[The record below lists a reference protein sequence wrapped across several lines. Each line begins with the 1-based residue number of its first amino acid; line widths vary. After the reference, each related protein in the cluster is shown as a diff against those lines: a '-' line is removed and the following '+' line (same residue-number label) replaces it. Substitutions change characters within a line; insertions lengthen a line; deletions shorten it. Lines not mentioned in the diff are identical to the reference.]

1 MEMTQVNS
9 YRPPVTKLIQAM
21 IEQYNVNSLLKEFLQ
36 NADDAGATELIVTLD
51 LRNHGE
57 FHEPKFNV
65 ASGPALLISNN
76 ALFQEGD
83 FKAIGEIMDGNKV
96 EKAQS
101 TGRFG
106 QGFTS
111 SFSISDHPSLMSGGI
126 LHGQSMWFDVHE
138 SAVCEGQGGA
148 VATWHHS
155 SLKNTFTPAFH
166 QWLATFLAPGDD
178 SGENRTI
185 FRLPLRTQDTE
196 SQSKISNQVFDES
209 HFFEWCDEWRDQ
221 SDNLLFLRNIQTLIL
236 RRIDDKGTLH
246 TLLKVETKNHQE
258 VTKHKHILNK
268 ALDKN
273 LTPKQLCDYWLH
285 NDEVLPV
292 VTYTHKFK
300 NEYFNR
306 DNQRLEFTESEWIVI
321 NGLFKGENNKLLKH
335 AKKVLSIGP
344 NHRKV
349 LPWAGLAIPLDRK
362 QSISK
367 NGKLFTFLPLDISS
381 RSNIHINGWFEL
393 DDKRTSLTLK
403 KGNDEQALLV
413 EWNFLLFEHAIGI
426 AWAELLLKSK
436 DKLST
441 RSYYGLW
448 PTMGN
453 EAYDRSLQ
461 KGFYTKM
468 VKSDCLMVTYQ
479 NNKHWLPPSKDK
491 YYCSKSATTN
501 LPSQEL
507 QDLIQSKIKLVS
519 PEPPKRIIECLANY
533 GQPLSVFTPE
543 VLASLIR
550 FSTKHFDFPLDTNA
564 LKGIFFSNKKHV
576 SEILS
581 YIMSSD
587 NGQEIALGLPL
598 EYKLDGQLHCIGPSS
613 IFSGT
618 PKLPAFNHDY
628 SSFIDINVYQD
639 LSYERPVSW
648 LNATLYNQLCVLSE
662 MLDSTTLNQDW
673 LDEIT
678 KLIESSG
685 SEQSHVYQIKRLLT
699 SMRIFKGQNESITS
713 LNYIHSD
720 FHPVIEH
727 SPDQRPYLEK
737 LNVKLYDKEWTKS
750 YVKLHNILGPEFS
763 PFIKANNSF
772 IIHKISTMDREAI
785 SELSNPEFRHFIL
798 RVIAKANITSNTNNA
813 NINRIKEDIPL
824 VLTQTGKLVAVNS
837 FDNLYLPGGF
847 SSDESLSHINEL
859 YQLVH
864 SSEEEFFD
872 TFEKLGLGR
881 LSFEEFVVKVIVKY
895 LEEPNPL
902 AKKHIAIKWLCE
914 QISLIE
920 NDSST
925 VEALKRCTIIP
936 MLNGQVA
943 KAQDVY
949 RPNYIKTLPLCLQE
963 TAPKLSDLKHDNFHK
978 LLGILGASDNVKV
991 SHFCDTAKIVAES
1004 NHIEKARTLALYAQD
1019 NISHFEGIF
1028 KQNPRAFTQL
1038 QSIAW
1043 IPCIQGQDI
1052 AQGKTPPPNKLAVA
1066 SSVVV
1071 DSMKIRLC
1079 PTYHL
1084 LDPRL
1089 DVLNNKGRAPS
1100 DIHKGAT
1107 FSSTFGLRT
1116 RSTIQEQIQNYDSLT
1131 NLEPT
1136 QANQS
1141 FLSRASI
1148 NLFSSVGKSNL
1159 ANGKILRSSD
1169 KIFIESSWVSSRSL
1183 FFRQIHGLPNL
1194 RSVSDFLGSL
1204 KRDQFNIKH
1213 GLEILGVTEK
1223 PSMPFLIEY
1232 LNRELGLRHQLSDE
1246 YYNIAKNTLIFLEEH
1261 YIKSIS
1267 RYSDIPLLTT
1277 SNALYNSSQVY
1288 VDEVGEYASASEK
1301 NINLRVCFPE
1311 FNKLAGKTSAKSIKS
1326 DSVLIVNKDKTKV
1339 IPKSQVVHEDSR
1351 FIDKLKAPWFE
1362 NAVRRLVFYYT
1373 TQPDTDME
1381 NDYRYLKIP
1390 DQVKMCQELTLTCT
1404 IKSVWIYDTNNRSV
1418 FESDNTLYVLYGSR
1432 RVLYEALASYVVKQ
1446 LSLNNADAIT
1456 IIGTLTREI
1465 DSEQEA
1471 NEYLDEKNIPQLP
1484 KEREYHPICPQVDL
1498 YNFEEFDS
1506 ISDVSRLN
1514 EPEQTF
1520 DTTKQDSPPAAI
1532 HNKPEEA
1539 STTAPRKN
1547 KESSK
1552 TKAHKIT
1559 SNERSKMIHAL
1570 EKHLGKSRNSID
1582 DSKSLSKE
1590 YSDVRERHEVTEN
1603 YDSDSENIVTSE
1615 LGDIDL
1621 EAPTKTKVNFRAKAD
1636 QKRQTIDVGF
1646 RDFVSNNNASTLANS
1661 FSGNQATL
1669 LGDWGEEKVIEVIRN
1684 ELGLSASCSII
1695 NKARRNNPGYDLYVI
1710 DQKGNELQRIEVK
1723 TLSGPWGSR
1732 GYPLSRTQ
1740 LMRAFEDP
1748 HWTLYVIFGAN
1759 TGHAKLVNMG
1769 NPVLG
1774 IEKFFFPSSWNI
1786 RDEEHSA
1793 QIVPF
1798 KI

>member
-1 MEMTQVNS
+1 MTQVNS

-21 IEQYNVNSLLKEFLQ
+21 IEQYNVKSLLKEFLQ

-111 SFSISDHPSLMSGGI
+111 SFSVSDHPSLMSGGI

-138 SAVCEGQGGA
+138 SAVCKGKGGA

-155 SLKNTFTPAFH
+155 SIKNTFTPAFH
-166 QWLATFLAPGDD
+166 QWLETFLAPDDNSGD
-178 SGENRTI
+178 NRTI
-185 FRLPLRTQDTE
+185 FRLPLRTKDTE
-196 SQSKISNQVFDES
+196 SHSKISNQIFDEN
-209 HFFEWCDEWRDQ
+209 HFFEWCDEWKEQ

-236 RRIDDKGTLH
+236 RRIDDKGTLQ

-285 NDEVLPV
+285 NHEALPV

-300 NEYFNR
+300 SEYFNR
-306 DNQRLEFTESEWIVI
+306 DNQRIEITESEWIVI
-321 NGLFKGENNKLLKH
+321 NGLFKGENNVLLKH
-335 AKKVLSIGP
+335 AKKVLGIGP

-349 LPWAGLAIPLDRK
+349 LPWAGLAIPLNSR
-362 QSISK
+362 QSTSK
-367 NGKLFTFLPLDISS
+367 NGKLFTFLPLDINS

-413 EWNFLLFEHAIGI
+413 EWNFLLFEHAIGK
-426 AWAELLLKSK
+426 AWAELLLKSR
-436 DKLST
+436 DKFST
-441 RSYYGLW
+441 HSYYNLW

-453 EAYDRSLQ
+453 EAYDKSLQ

-468 VKSDCLMVTYQ
+468 VKSDCLMVIYQ
-479 NNKHWLPPSKDK
+479 NNKNWLAPSEDK
-491 YYCSKSATTN
+491 YYCGKSATPN

-507 QDLIQSKIKLVS
+507 KDLIQSKIKLVS
-519 PEPPKRIIECLANY
+519 PEPPKRIIDCLSTY
-533 GQPLSVFTPE
+533 GRPLSLFTPE
-543 VLASLIR
+543 VLASLIHS
-550 FSTKHFDFPLDTNA
+550 STKHLAFPLGTNEIE
-564 LKGIFFSNKKHV
+564 GIFFSSKKHISQV
-576 SEILS
+576 LS

-587 NGQEIALGLPL
+587 NGQEIAFGLPL
-598 EYKLDGQLHCIGPSS
+598 EYKLDGRLHRIGQKS

-618 PKLPAFNHDY
+618 PKLPAFNYDH
-628 SSFIDINVYQD
+628 SSFIDTNVYQY
-639 LSYERPVSW
+639 LSYKRPTSW
-648 LNATLYNQLCVLSE
+648 LDASLQNQLCILSE
-662 MLDSTTLNQDW
+662 MLESTPLNQDW
-673 LDEIT
+673 LDEIV

-685 SEQSHVYQIKRLLT
+685 SEQYHVYQIKRLLT
-699 SMRIFKGQNESITS
+699 SMRIFKGQNEGITS
-713 LNYIHSD
+713 LNYIHGD
-720 FHPVIEH
+720 LHPVIEH
-727 SPDQRPYLEK
+727 SPAQRPYLEQ
-737 LNVKLYDKEWTKS
+737 LNIKLYDEEWTKS
-750 YVKLHNILGPEFS
+750 YIKLHSILGAEFS
-763 PFIKANNSF
+763 PFIKADNSF
-772 IIHKISTMDREAI
+772 LITKIATMDKEVI
-785 SELSNPEFRHFIL
+785 SELSDSEFRHFIL
-798 RVIAKANITSNTNNA
+798 RVITKANITSNTDNA
-813 NINRIKEDIPL
+813 DINRIKEQVPI
-824 VLTQTGKLVAVNS
+824 VLTQNGKLTAVNS
-837 FDNLYLPGGF
+837 FKNLYLPGGF

-881 LSFEEFVVKVIVKY
+881 LSFGEFVVKVIVKY

-902 AKKHIAIKWLCE
+902 EKKHIAIKWLCE

-920 NDSST
+920 NDRST
-925 VEALKRCTIIP
+925 VEALKHCTIIP

-949 RPNYIKTLPLCLQE
+949 RPNYIETLPLCLQE

-978 LLGILGASDNVKV
+978 LLEILGASDNVKV

-1004 NHIEKARTLALYAQD
+1004 KHIEKARTLALYAQD
-1019 NISHFEGIF
+1019 NISHFENIL
-1028 KQNPRAFTQL
+1028 KQNPHAFTQL
-1038 QSIAW
+1038 QNIAW
-1043 IPCIQGQDI
+1043 IPCIKGQDI
-1052 AQGKTPPPNKLAVA
+1052 AQGKIPPPNKLAVA

-1071 DSMKIRLC
+1071 DSMKLRLC

-1084 LDPRL
+1084 LDPKL
-1089 DVLNNKGRAPS
+1089 DVSNNKGRAS
-1100 DIHKGAT
+1100 NDVHKDAT

-1116 RSTIQEQIQNYDSLT
+1116 RATIQEQIQNYDSLT
-1131 NLEPT
+1131 GLETT

-1159 ANGKILRSSD
+1159 TNGKVHRSSD

-1194 RSVSDFLGSL
+1194 RSVSDFLGSFR
-1204 KRDQFNIKH
+1204 RDQFNIKH
-1213 GLEILGVTEK
+1213 GLELLGVTEK
-1223 PSMPFLIEY
+1223 PSMSFLIEY
-1232 LNRELGLRHQLSDE
+1232 LNRQLGLRHKLSDE
-1246 YYNIAKNTLIFLEEH
+1246 YYNVAKNTLIFLEEH
-1261 YIKSIS
+1261 YINSIS

-1277 SNALYNSSQVY
+1277 SKALYNSSQVY

-1301 NINLRVCFPE
+1301 NMNLRVCYPE
-1311 FNKLAGKTSAKSIKS
+1311 FNKLAGKTSANSIKS
-1326 DSVLIVNKDKTKV
+1326 DSVLMVNKDKTKV

-1351 FIDKLKAPWFE
+1351 FINKLKAPWFE
-1362 NAVRRLVFYYT
+1362 NAVRRLAFYYS
-1373 TQPDTDME
+1373 TQPDTDIE
-1381 NDYRYLKIP
+1381 SDYRCLKIP

-1404 IKSVWIYDTNNRSV
+1404 IKSIWIYDTNNRTV

-1432 RVLYEALASYVVKQ
+1432 RVLYEALAGYVVKQ

-1465 DSEQEA
+1465 DSEKEA

-1484 KEREYHPICPQVDL
+1484 KEREYRPICPQGNL
-1498 YNFEEFDS
+1498 YGFEEFDS
-1506 ISDVSRLN
+1506 ISDVSRLD
-1514 EPEQTF
+1514 EPQQTF
-1520 DTTKQDSPPAAI
+1520 DTKKQDRPTAVN
-1532 HNKPEEA
+1532 HHKPEKA
-1539 STTAPRKN
+1539 STATPREN
-1547 KESSK
+1547 KEATE

-1559 SNERSKMIHAL
+1559 SKERSKMIHAL
-1570 EKHLGKSRNSID
+1570 EKHLDKSHNSID
-1582 DSKSLSKE
+1582 DSNSFSKE
-1590 YSDVRERHEVTEN
+1590 HSEGREHHDVTEYHN
-1603 YDSDSENIVTSE
+1603 SDSENITTSE

-1621 EAPTKTKVNFRAKAD
+1621 EAPTKTKANFRAKAD

-1646 RDFVSNNNASTLANS
+1646 RDFVSNNNASTLASS
-1661 FSGNQATL
+1661 FSGHQATQ
-1669 LGDWGEEKVIEVIRN
+1669 LGDWGEEKVIEAIRN
-1684 ELGLSASCSII
+1684 ELGLSASCSIV

-1710 DQKGNELQRIEVK
+1710 DQKGKELQRIEVK

-1759 TGHAKLVNMG
+1759 TGNAKLVNMG

-1774 IEKFFFPSSWNI
+1774 IEKFFFPSSWNM
-1786 RDEEHSA
+1786 RNEERSA
-1793 QIVPF
+1793 QIMPF
-1798 KI
+1798 EI